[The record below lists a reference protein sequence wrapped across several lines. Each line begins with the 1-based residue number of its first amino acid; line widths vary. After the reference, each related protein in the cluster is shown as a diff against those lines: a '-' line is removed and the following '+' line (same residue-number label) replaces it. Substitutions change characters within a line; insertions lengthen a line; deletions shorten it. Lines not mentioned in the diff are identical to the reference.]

1 MALKTQPVELLV
13 LSLFKSK
20 IVGSIHFNM
29 LVGRSLDIAQPSKL
43 FASKYIISLSI
54 EYSCLGHKN
63 LNTYFWFHFIPY
75 KYKKLFLSYLF

>member
-1 MALKTQPVELLV
+1 MALKTQPAELLV

-54 EYSCLGHKN
+54 
-63 LNTYFWFHFIPY
+63 
-75 KYKKLFLSYLF
+75 